1 MGLGRGAVHKV
12 SRAVCAVLAAL
23 TIVAFQSASAQTQAP
38 TPQQLE
44 VFRNLPPDQQ
54 RAVLEAVGGQN
65 AAQRRDQQLTTPQT
79 TAPANQAQPGQMP
92 PTEPLGPPRIAAG
105 GTLLLDVTLI
115 EEPPP
120 VDQAAR
126 DLLNTRRDRIRAGN
140 PYRLDE
146 QGRLALPTFPP
157 LNLSGLTEAQAAQ
170 RLNADPRL
178 AGLQFMVTLL
188 PIDPIGIEALKP
200 FGYDVFGEVPTT
212 FAPATDIPVPP
223 DYRVGPGDNVTVEL
237 FGKKSARYLLVV
249 NRDGTLNVPEFG
261 PIQVTGLTFDE
272 MRAEIDRRV
281 TGQMIGVRASVT
293 MGELRSVRIFV
304 VGDVKRPGSYTVS
317 SLSTITNAL
326 FTSGG
331 VSEIG
336 SLRRIQLKRG
346 GATVTTLD
354 LYDLLL
360 RGDTSRDLQLQ
371 QGDAIFVPP
380 IGSTA
385 AVAGQIRRPAIYEF
399 RDGATAGEVI
409 ELAGGLR
416 PDADPRSVRIERI
429 DPNQQRTVVNVDLQ
443 SPQGRGQVLLAG
455 DVLTVSK
462 VFADTR
468 GVTLEGE
475 VLRPGSYAWRSGMH
489 LTDLFG
495 SLQMFQLSADQRYV
509 VIRRESLPQR
519 RIEVLS
525 ADAVRAFER
534 PATQDDPVL
543 QSGDRIIVFGRD
555 TERGPALAD
564 LVRELR
570 MQNRDNDPVPVVS
583 IGGRVRAP
591 GEYPLE
597 RTMTVEDLIRAGGGL
612 DDAAYGSTA
621 ELTRFE
627 VVGDQARKTEVLEL
641 QLADAAA
648 GAAAAQSNTPLRPY
662 DVLVIKETPEWR
674 GQESIT
680 LTGQVR
686 FPGTYPIRKGETI
699 SSVVAR
705 AGGLTDEAFPKGSVF
720 TRQELKE
727 QERQQIE
734 TLTKRLQSDLAL
746 LALQGAQVAGARGTT
761 PDTAATLAAGQS
773 LLTQLQSA
781 TPTGRLVIDLD
792 EALARQRGEEDIQL
806 RGGDVLAIPRSKQ
819 YVTVIGEVQNAT
831 THVYKSGLKR
841 NDYVELSGGTTQRAD
856 DKRIYV
862 VRANGSVIS
871 QESPFWFRRGAG
883 QQLEPGDTV
892 VVPIDAERMRPLPL
906 WTAVTTIVY
915 NLAVAVAAIGSL

>member
-1 MGLGRGAVHKV
+1 MGLAWGAVHKV
-12 SRAVCAVLAAL
+12 SRTVCATCAAL
-23 TIVAFQSASAQTQAP
+23 TIFIFQPAAAQNQTP

-54 RAVLEAVGGQN
+54 RAVLEAVSGQG
-65 AAQRRDQQLTTPQT
+65 AAQRRDEQLATPQT
-79 TAPANQAQPGQMP
+79 TAPASQGQLE
-92 PTEPLGPPRIAAG
+92 EPLEPPGPPRIAAG

-115 EEPPP
+115 EQPPP
-120 VDQAAR
+120 VDQTTR
-126 DLLNTRRDRIRAGN
+126 DLLNARRDRIKAGN

-157 LNLSGLTEAQAAQ
+157 LNLSHLTELQAAQ

-178 AGLQFMVTLL
+178 AGLQFVVTLL
-188 PIDPIGIEALKP
+188 PIEPTGVEALKP

-212 FAPATDIPVPP
+212 FAPVSDMPVPS
-223 DYRVGPGDNVTVEL
+223 DYRVGPGDNITVEL
-237 FGKKSARYLLVV
+237 FGKKSARYLLVI

-261 PIQVTGLTFDE
+261 PIQVTGLTFAE

-281 TGQMIGVRASVT
+281 SSQMIGVRASVT

-304 VGDVKRPGSYTVS
+304 VGDVRRPGSYTVS

-336 SLRRIQLKRG
+336 SLRKIQLKRS
-346 GATVTTLD
+346 GATVATLD

-360 RGDTSRDLQLQ
+360 RGDTSKDLQLQ

-385 AVAGQIRRPAIYEF
+385 AVGGQIRRPAIYEF
-399 RDGATAGEVI
+399 RDGTTAGELI
-409 ELAGGLR
+409 ELAGGLS

-429 DPNQQRTVVNVDLQ
+429 DRNQQRTIVNVDVN
-443 SPQGRGQVLLAG
+443 SPPGRAQALLAG
-455 DVLTVSK
+455 DVLTVPR

-468 GVTLEGE
+468 GVTLEGQ
-475 VLRPGSYAWRSGMH
+475 VLRPGSYAWHSGMH

-495 SLQMFQLSADQRYV
+495 SLQMFQLNADQRYI

-519 RIEVLS
+519 RIEVIS
-525 ADAVRAFER
+525 ADALRAFQR
-534 PATQDDPVL
+534 PAGEDDPAL
-543 QSGDRIIVFGRD
+543 QSGDRVMVFGRD
-555 TERGPALAD
+555 AERGPALAE
-564 LVRELR
+564 LVQELR
-570 MQNRDNDPVPVVS
+570 MQNRDNDPLPIVS
-583 IGGRVRAP
+583 ISGRVRAP

-597 RTMTVEDLIRAGGGL
+597 RNMSVEDLIRAGGGL
-612 DDAAYGSTA
+612 EDAAYGSTA

-627 VVGDQARKTEVLEL
+627 VMGDQARTTEVVEL
-641 QLADAAA
+641 QLA
-648 GAAAAQSNTPLRPY
+648 AAAADGAAVQRTTRLRPY

-680 LTGQVR
+680 LRGEVR
-686 FPGTYPIRKGETI
+686 FPGTYPIRKGETL

-705 AGGLTDEAFPKGSVF
+705 AGGLTDEAFAKGGVF

-727 QERQQIE
+727 QEREQIAI
-734 TLTKRLQSDLAL
+734 LTKRLQSDLAL
-746 LALQGAQVAGARGTT
+746 FALQGAQVAGARGAGA

-773 LLTQLQSA
+773 LLTQLQNA

-792 EALARQRGEEDIQL
+792 QALARQGSEEDIEL
-806 RGGDVLAIPRSKQ
+806 RGGDILAIPRLRQ
-819 YVTVIGEVQNAT
+819 YVTVLGEVQNAT
-831 THVYKSGLKR
+831 THVYKTGLNR
-841 NDYVELSGGTTQRAD
+841 DDYIDLSGGTTQRAD
-856 DKRIYV
+856 EGRTYV
-862 VRANGSVIS
+862 VRANGSVIA

-883 QQLEPGDTV
+883 QRLEPGDTV
-892 VVPIDAERMRPLPL
+892 VVPLDAERMRPLPL
-906 WTAVTTIVY
+906 WTAVTTIIY
-915 NLAVAVAAIGSL
+915 NLAVAVAAVNSF

>member
-1 MGLGRGAVHKV
+1 MGLGWGAIHKV
-12 SRAVCAVLAAL
+12 SGPVCAALAAL
-23 TIVAFQSASAQTQAP
+23 TIVAFQAGAQTQTP

-44 VFRNLPPDQQ
+44 AFRNLPPDQQ
-54 RAVLEAVGGQN
+54 RAVLEAMGGQSG
-65 AAQRRDQQLTTPQT
+65 AQRRDQQLTAPQT
-79 TAPANQAQPGQMP
+79 TAPADQSQPVKPLEP
-92 PTEPLGPPRIAAG
+92 PGPPRIAAG
-105 GTLLLDVTLI
+105 GTLLLDVTVI
-115 EEPPP
+115 EQPPP
-120 VDQAAR
+120 VDQSTR
-126 DLLNTRRDRIRAGN
+126 ELLNARRDRIKAAN

-157 LNLSGLTEAQAAQ
+157 LNLSGLTEPQATQ

-178 AGLQFMVTLL
+178 AGLQFAVTVL
-188 PIDPIGIEALKP
+188 PIEPIGIEALKP
-200 FGYDVFGEVPTT
+200 FGYEVFGEVPTT
-212 FAPATDIPVPP
+212 FAPASDIPVPP

-261 PIQVTGLTFDE
+261 PIQVTGLTFGE

-281 TGQMIGVRASVT
+281 SAQMIGVRASVT

-336 SLRRIQLKRG
+336 SLRKIQLKRG

-360 RGDTSRDLQLQ
+360 RGDTSKDLQLG

-385 AVAGQIRRPAIYEF
+385 AVSGQVRRPAVYEF
-399 RDGATAGEVI
+399 RDGATAGELI
-409 ELAGGLR
+409 ELAGGLS

-429 DPNQQRTVVNVDLQ
+429 DPSQQRTVVNVDLQ

-455 DVLTVSK
+455 DVLTVPR

-468 GVTLEGE
+468 GVTLEGQ
-475 VLRPGSYAWRSGMH
+475 VLRPGSYAWRPGMH

-495 SLQMFQLSADQRYV
+495 SLQMFQLNADQRYV

-519 RIEVLS
+519 HIDVIS

-534 PATQDDPVL
+534 PATEDDPEL
-543 QSGDRIIVFGRD
+543 QSGDRVIVFGRD

-570 MQNRDNDPVPVVS
+570 MQNRDNVPLPIVS
-583 IGGRVRAP
+583 IGGKVRAP

-597 RTMTVEDLIRAGGGL
+597 RNMTVEDLIRAGGGL
-612 DDAAYGSTA
+612 EDAAYGSTA

-627 VVGDQARKTEVLEL
+627 VVGDQARKTDVLEL

-648 GAAAAQSNTPLRPY
+648 GVAAQGATPLRPY
-662 DVLVIKETPEWR
+662 DVLVIKATPEWR

-680 LTGQVR
+680 LIGQVR

-699 SSVVAR
+699 SSVLAR
-705 AGGLTDEAFPKGSVF
+705 AGGLTDEAFPEGSVF

-727 QERQQIE
+727 QERQQIA

-746 LALQGAQVAGARGTT
+746 LALQGAQVAGARGAT

-781 TPTGRLVIDLD
+781 TPTGRLVIDLG
-792 EALARQRGEEDIQL
+792 EALMRHGGEEDIEL
-806 RGGDVLAIPRSKQ
+806 RGGDVLAIPRVKQ
-819 YVTVIGEVQNAT
+819 YVTVIGEVQNTT
-831 THVYKSGLKR
+831 THVYKSGLGR
-841 NDYVELSGGTTQRAD
+841 NDYIELSGGTTQRAD
-856 DKRIYV
+856 DDRIYV

-883 QQLEPGDTV
+883 QRLEPGDTV

-906 WTAVTTIVY
+906 WTAVTTIIY